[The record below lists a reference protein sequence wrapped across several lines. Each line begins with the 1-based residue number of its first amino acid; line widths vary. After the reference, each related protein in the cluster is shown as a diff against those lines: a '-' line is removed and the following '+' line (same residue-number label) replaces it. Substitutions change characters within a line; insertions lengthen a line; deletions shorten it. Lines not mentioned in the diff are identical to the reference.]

1 MQKTLSFKR
10 LLLLAV
16 MAWMLVVAGTA
27 MAQEATP
34 AEGAAAAEESHAEEG
49 AAEEAHAE
57 EAAEEGGGIAA
68 LGLNAGYLLAQL
80 INFGI
85 IFGAL
90 TFLLWRPI
98 VNMLDARA
106 AKIEKGLEDAAVA
119 ANARRNA
126 ETEAERIVAAARTD
140 VSKSI
145 EEGRARGE
153 ELAKQIEAEARA
165 EAERIR
171 AEARTAS
178 AAERDQQLAGLRG
191 QVSEISMAVSRRLIG
206 ETLDQKKQSQLVSD
220 FFTRV
225 PPEAKKMGG
234 DVEVVSAMPLT
245 DDEKG
250 RVQKEIGAANISYV
264 VDPSILGGL
273 IVRAGDRVVDGSIR
287 SGLNEL
293 AGRLN

>member
-34 AEGAAAAEESHAEEG
+34 VEGAAAAEESHAEEVVAG
-49 AAEEAHAE
+49 EA

-220 FFTRV
+220 FFARV
-225 PPEAKKMGG
+225 PVEAKKLGG

-245 DDEKG
+245 DDEKSK
-250 RVQKEIGAANISYV
+250 VQKEIGAANISYV

>member
-1 MQKTLSFKR
+1 MQKTLSIKR

-27 MAQEATP
+27 FAQEATP
-34 AEGAAAAEESHAEEG
+34 AEGETTAEETHAEET
-49 AAEEAHAE
+49 AAGEA

-90 TFLLWRPI
+90 TLLLWRPI

-126 ETEAERIVAAARTD
+126 ETEAERIVAAARND

-153 ELAKQIEAEARA
+153 ELAKQIESEARA

-171 AEARTAS
+171 AEARAAA

-191 QVSEISMAVSRRLIG
+191 QVADISMAVARRLIG
-206 ETLDQKKQSQLVSD
+206 ESLDQKKQSQLVSD
-220 FFTRV
+220 FFARV
-225 PPEAKKMGG
+225 PAEAKKLGG

-245 DDEKG
+245 DDEKS
-250 RVQKEIGAANISYV
+250 RVQKEVGAANISYV

-273 IVRAGDRVVDGSIR
+273 IVRAGDRVMDGSIR